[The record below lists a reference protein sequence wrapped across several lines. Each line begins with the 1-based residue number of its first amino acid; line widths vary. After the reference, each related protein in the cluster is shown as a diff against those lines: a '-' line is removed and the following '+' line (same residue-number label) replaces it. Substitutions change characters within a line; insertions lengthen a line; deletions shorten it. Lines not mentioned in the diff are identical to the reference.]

1 MACVPSSLANLDYR
15 RTVAQVHA
23 RYRAHR
29 SYLGRNAGRG
39 RPAKTTSLT
48 MPNLSQGRAPQT
60 AVMLEPKNLEPGSA
74 SEKGESYG
82 HVPRGRQKQKYNDR
96 RSSGGGNPRDHLPL
110 HSGPFVRNSLRRRI
124 HPSFHTRP
132 KPRPISYPRRPV
144 SLSPPNRSQKATA
157 CDGSAKQD
165 PT

>member
-1 MACVPSSLANLDYR
+1 MACVLSSLANLDYR

-124 HPSFHTRP
+124 HPRP
-132 KPRPISYPRRPV
+132 SEEPASVGGRPIALFCVLFAAPI
-144 SLSPPNRSQKATA
+144 
-157 CDGSAKQD
+157 
-165 PT
+165 